1 MMKLRLFALAAVVLS
16 MADAAGVARR
26 MEEDGVY
33 QPLDDTTLA
42 QTGMEGASMSILDT
56 AQAAG
61 LNMFIA
67 ALSAAKLTDLFKTK
81 GPLGPF
87 TVFAPSDAAFE
98 ALGDDVKA
106 MLFADPEG
114 ACVCAP
120 SHDPTLPHL
129 TPTLPP
135 PRSRLTAC
143 TL

>member
-1 MMKLRLFALAAVVLS
+1 MMKLRLFALAAVVLT

-26 MEEDGVY
+26 MEEDVVY

-120 SHDPTLPHL
+120 SH
-129 TPTLPP
+129 
-135 PRSRLTAC
+135 
-143 TL
+143 